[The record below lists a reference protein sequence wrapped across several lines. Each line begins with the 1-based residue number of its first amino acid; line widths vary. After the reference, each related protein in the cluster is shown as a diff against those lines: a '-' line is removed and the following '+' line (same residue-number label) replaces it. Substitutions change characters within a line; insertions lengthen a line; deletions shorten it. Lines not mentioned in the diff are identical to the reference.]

1 MADRMSAERESA
13 GPVMW
18 CTVRCPRP
26 SRCVMA
32 ARTPCTWSAGADGQ
46 RVTRVESE
54 DAAGGPAGGAS
65 PSTAAVPAG

>member
-1 MADRMSAERESA
+1 
-13 GPVMW
+13 
-18 CTVRCPRP
+18 
-26 SRCVMA
+26 MA